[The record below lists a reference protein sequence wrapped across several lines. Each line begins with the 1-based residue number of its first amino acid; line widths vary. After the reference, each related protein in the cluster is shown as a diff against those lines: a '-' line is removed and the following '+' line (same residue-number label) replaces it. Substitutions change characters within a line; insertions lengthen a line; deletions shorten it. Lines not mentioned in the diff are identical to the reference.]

1 MEYLADGSL
10 VMHFSG
16 QQVVVPRGFE
26 QLPSQDTDAHVCVYR
41 GATGRWVARCVF
53 VPAGA

>member
-1 MEYLADGSL
+1 MEVLPDGSL
-10 VMHFSG
+10 LMHFSG

-41 GATGRWVARCVF
+41 NVTGRWMPRCVF